1 MIKDTRAPKW
11 SHLKASSKLYQ
22 KSMKF
27 EVSNKVI
34 PQRVPFNQN
43 KQKKAEVID
52 MFGDN
57 FKVSM
62 DIAENIGALTKEK
75 VMHSLGL
82 LGVTK
87 AREKK

>member
-1 MIKDTRAPKW
+1 
-11 SHLKASSKLYQ
+11 
-22 KSMKF
+22 
-27 EVSNKVI
+27 
-34 PQRVPFNQN
+34 
-43 KQKKAEVID
+43 